1 MKINGSEYKLP
12 ELNFNAMCRLEDMGI
27 SLYEMDKRVL
37 STVRG
42 FLALAMDDDMERAG
56 VEIENHL
63 AGGGSIDVIMDEINK
78 AVNESGFFRS
88 QSEQERGESKEQERR
103 EIGKST
109 ERIKDKKQYSSIK
122 QIINDIYLPNAIIM
136 GVDYN
141 TF

>member
-1 MKINGSEYKLP
+1 MKINGTEYKLP

-56 VEIENHL
+56 VEIEKHL
-63 AGGGSIDVIMDEINK
+63 SGGGSIDVIMDDINK

-88 QSEQERGESKEQERR
+88 LNQGKKEGNQESQGKER
-103 EIGKST
+103 
-109 ERIKDKKQYSSIK
+109 
-122 QIINDIYLPNAIIM
+122 
-136 GVDYN
+136 
-141 TF
+141 